1 MARYVHT
8 TDAKGRIFIPA
19 RLRESLGGVVYV
31 TKSLDKGYLTL
42 YTTDQFESVREQLN
56 QLSGTDPVA
65 RILRREIIGEALRCT
80 LDSQGR
86 ISISN
91 DLWSY
96 INVKP
101 SDEVCVIDM
110 FDSLQICGKAFYDE
124 QVASEPTIDELDL
137 SAYDVKGIL

>member
-1 MARYVHT
+1 MKLRIFSIEYSEVVQNGVKGTIMVNSGGDNPMARYVHT

-65 RILRREIIGEALRCT
+65 RFCVEKYRRSLALYIGQSRT
-80 LDSQGR
+80 YQ
-86 ISISN
+86 
-91 DLWSY
+91 Y
-96 INVKP
+96 
-101 SDEVCVIDM
+101 
-110 FDSLQICGKAFYDE
+110 
-124 QVASEPTIDELDL
+124 
-137 SAYDVKGIL
+137 

>member
-1 MARYVHT
+1 M
-8 TDAKGRIFIPA
+8 
-19 RLRESLGGVVYV
+19 YV

-124 QVASEPTIDELDL
+124 QVASEPTIYELDL